1 MTLEQAQIFF
11 YITIPICLSVITII
25 FVITRLVVYGKI
37 NKILKKVLGTI
48 EEVENKI
55 QLFKTIIEELKNKIL
70 DLQFYTEKAEEFT
83 NKINDIK
90 DGIKETFDSDNN
102 DEEIE
107 KKPKTKKQKSKTS
120 NKKKSSK

>member
-25 FVITRLVVYGKI
+25 FVVTRLVVYGQI
-37 NKILKKVLGTI
+37 SKILKKVLGTI

-90 DGIKETFDSDNN
+90 DGIKETFDNDNS

-107 KKPKTKKQKSKTS
+107 KKPKARKQKTKAS